1 MNQILNKPYKPIWI
15 TIPLILGLSII
26 GINSAIDIQMHDTY
40 FVIASIHIG
49 ILFSIILGIIGFL
62 YWLTRSKRLVKW
74 MTAIHVTST
83 IVTFV
88 LIVLTGLI
96 FKKVIESDF
105 GIFRTVNQIV
115 LVITLI
121 AILSQLIFA
130 TNLVVGLIRN
140 QPEN

>member
-15 TIPLILGLSII
+15 TIPLILVLSII

-62 YWLTRSKRLVKW
+62 YWLARSKRLVKW

-88 LIVLTGLI
+88 VIVLTGLI

-105 GIFRTVNQIV
+105 EIFRTVNQIV

-121 AILSQLIFA
+121 AILSQLIFV
-130 TNLVVGLIRN
+130 TNLFVGLIRN